1 MSTKDSGPDAKA
13 YNAVIGRAT
22 LRGIWLMESRFDM
35 KPQALDGDAPELR
48 YDVRTPVAEV
58 VNEPSGT
65 LYGFIEFSASAR
77 RKRQRI
83 LHVHAR
89 YFVSYHIEGGCDDES
104 ADLFVQRVGRLA
116 AYPYFRAL
124 ASSLTGQ
131 AGVEMPPLPII
142 SFQPRSVGYAKAG
155 QLSKTSPA

>member
-1 MSTKDSGPDAKA
+1 MTAKDDAPDAKA
-13 YNAVIGRAT
+13 YNAVIGRAL

-48 YDVRTPVAEV
+48 YDVRTPEAEAV
-58 VNEPSGT
+58 LEPSGA

-89 YFVSYHIEGGCDDES
+89 YFVSYHVEGGCEQDIAE
-104 ADLFVQRVGRLA
+104 LFVQRVGRLA

-124 ASSLTGQ
+124 AASLSGQ
-131 AGVEMPPLPII
+131 AGVAMPPLPII
-142 SFQPRSVGYAKAG
+142 SFQPRSVGYAKSG
-155 QLSKTSPA
+155 ELSKL